1 MALNVMEKS
10 TSQTCASC
18 EAVCAVDDLYC
29 YRCGCILP
37 HAMGQSV
44 DTHLLGRTQT
54 RQVDLQWGT
63 GYFHHRA
70 RLFLRVGEGPHAEM
84 TIPVVFQTQGVV
96 IGRSVGNEI
105 VNVDLTPYGAQ
116 DLGVSRRHARIERVH
131 DTLHVRD
138 LESANGTFLNRTRI
152 MPNTPHVLRNRAVLQ
167 LGKLILRVQFA

>member
-1 MALNVMEKS
+1 MATTAMERS
-10 TSQTCASC
+10 TSQTCVSC
-18 EAVCAVDDLYC
+18 NAVCAVDDLYC

-37 HAMGQSV
+37 NAVGGSG

-70 RLFLRVGEGPHAEM
+70 RLFLRVGEGPHAET
-84 TIPVVFQTQGVV
+84 TIPVLFQTQGVV
-96 IGRSVGNEI
+96 IGRSVDNET
-105 VNVDLTPYGAQ
+105 VNVDLTPYGAL
-116 DLGVSRRHARIERVH
+116 DSGVSRRHVRIERIQ

-152 MPNTPHVLRNRAVLQ
+152 APNTPHVLRNRAVLQ

>member
-1 MALNVMEKS
+1 MAMSVMEKS
-10 TSQTCASC
+10 ASQTCVSC
-18 EAVCAVDDLYC
+18 NAVCAEDDLYC

-37 HAMGQSV
+37 RAMGGSF

-63 GYFHHRA
+63 GYFHRRA
-70 RLFLRVGEGPHAEM
+70 RLFLRVGEGPNAET
-84 TIPVVFQTQGVV
+84 TIPVPFQTQGVV
-96 IGRSVGNEI
+96 IGRSVGNET

-116 DLGVSRRHARIERVH
+116 DLGVSRRHVRIERIQ
-131 DTLHVRD
+131 DSLHVRD

-152 MPNTPHVLRNRAVLQ
+152 NPNIPHVLRNRAVLQ